1 MIYANNQ
8 RGFTLVELLVG
19 LLAVAAITYAALSL
33 YITEHNQLLAQ
44 EQISDMQANM
54 RTATEMLGSAIRKGG
69 FNLPK
74 TLSPIETD
82 DTGPDTITVTYDSG
96 ALVAVKSLYDMV
108 SPTDELRCD
117 HGDDISKLTE
127 GDWAYIYDDAA
138 NLGEFF
144 EVTRVLAGPPRIQHI
159 TMALSRNYLA
169 GSNILKISRIKFFI
183 SPNDD
188 STSSNLM
195 IQVYGSQPEIMAEN
209 IIDLNF
215 RYFLESGAIV
225 TQTNT
230 PGLIRMVEIDVLGRT
245 ESADTEFFQDYR
257 TRNFTLRVKVRN
269 LGISWSY

>member
-19 LLAVAAITYAALSL
+19 LLAIAAITYAALSL

-54 RTATEMLGSAIRKGG
+54 RTATEMLASAIRKGG
-69 FNLPK
+69 FNLPE

-82 DTGPDTITVTYDSG
+82 DTGPDTITVTFDSG
-96 ALVAVKSLYDMV
+96 ALVAVESRYDMA

-117 HGDDISKLTE
+117 LGDDISKLHD
-127 GDWAYIYDDAA
+127 GDWAYIYDDVA
-138 NLGEFF
+138 NVGEFF

-159 TMALSRNYLA
+159 TMALLRNYPA

-195 IQVYGSQPEIMAEN
+195 IQLYGSQPEIFAEN

-225 TQTNT
+225 TQTNM
-230 PGLIRMVEIDVLGRT
+230 PSLIRMVEIDVLGRT
-245 ESADTEFFQDYR
+245 ESADPEFFQDYR

-269 LGISWSY
+269 LGINWTY